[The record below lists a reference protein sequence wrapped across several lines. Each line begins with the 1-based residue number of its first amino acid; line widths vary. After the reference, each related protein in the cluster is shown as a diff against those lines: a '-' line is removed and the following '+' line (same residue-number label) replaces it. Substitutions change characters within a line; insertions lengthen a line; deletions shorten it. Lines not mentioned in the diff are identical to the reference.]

1 MFLVSRRFARSGH
14 VLTRSNHI
22 LEARFLSRCV
32 PPTNSERLLMSS
44 EGKRRKLEGGSAGS
58 PVASLVDLDR
68 YDSEILASHKQA
80 ESIKAPGG
88 LLCTDHSFRTA
99 LDYSGEVKSA
109 INGCRMHAWQRWDAW
124 ALLIICPVLID
135 PCDVRIQKS
144 FLRTPEKLTYLSER
158 WSQTARRDR
167 TCHACCF

>member
-1 MFLVSRRFARSGH
+1 
-14 VLTRSNHI
+14 
-22 LEARFLSRCV
+22 
-32 PPTNSERLLMSS
+32 MSS

-99 LDYSGEVKSA
+99 LDYSGEVRSA
-109 INGCRMHAWQRWDAW
+109 FNGCRMHACMA
-124 ALLIICPVLID
+124 AVGCMGVFID
-135 PCDVRIQKS
+135 PCDVRIQKY